1 MYLPPYM
8 VRILCWPHLAKKM
21 AEEKLLLVTLD
32 ESERE
37 KILEK
42 LIEKNVIT
50 AEEVD
55 KIEQENLEWK
65 I

>member
-1 MYLPPYM
+1 
-8 VRILCWPHLAKKM
+8 M

-55 KIEQENLEWK
+55 KIEQENLE
-65 I
+65 

>member
-1 MYLPPYM
+1 
-8 VRILCWPHLAKKM
+8 M

-32 ESERE
+32 ESERK

-55 KIEQENLEWK
+55 KIEQENLE
-65 I
+65 

>member
-1 MYLPPYM
+1 MNQ
-8 VRILCWPHLAKKM
+8 
-21 AEEKLLLVTLD
+21 
-32 ESERE
+32 SE